1 MFKWGNGNMYIGDF
15 KNNKMDGHGVYYWK
29 SGKVYDGEWKEN
41 RMEGEGVTFFFY
53 LFSHLI
59 GLMEESIKGVIKMIL
74 KMDMVYLNGRMVDFI
89 KENGNKVNN
98 MAKEF

>member
-41 RMEGEGVTFFFY
+41 RMDGEGV
-53 LFSHLI
+53 
-59 GLMEESIKGVIKMIL
+59 
-74 KMDMVYLNGRMVDFI
+74 NQFI
-89 KENGNKVNN
+89 
-98 MAKEF
+98 